1 MALQHAADLREAF
14 LRFYQ
19 AFERGDANLAL
30 ELMSRE
36 EGVLSI
42 GTDPDEWWNDA
53 ATLER
58 VYTAQL
64 REMHDAGIR
73 LQPGDPQCYAE
84 GNVGW
89 CADRARFILPDGTEQ
104 MVRLTGVFH
113 REGGEWKMVQ
123 SHASIGVRN
132 QETIG
137 TDLTT

>member
-19 AFERGDANLAL
+19 AFERGDADLAL
-30 ELMSRE
+30 GLMSRE

-42 GTDPDEWWNDA
+42 GTDPDEWWTDS

-58 VYTAQL
+58 VYRAQFG
-64 REMHDAGIR
+64 EMRDAGIK
-73 LQPGDPQCYAE
+73 LQPGDLQCYTE

-89 CADRARFILPDGTEQ
+89 CADRARIILPNGTEQ
-104 MVRLTGVFH
+104 PVRLTGVFR